1 MIKIVKNEKVF
12 DYFDSEN
19 LCSKRSL
26 VNTNDYL
33 SNIINLHDKRKN
45 CERKTFNNDDKNDYS
60 ENYKNNKNFKLKE
73 FQNNNEV
80 VGISDH
86 MKECKIGKIDGQKIV
101 FNNKIDLS
109 DEFEEKLRVE
119 QYYKTKNKD
128 LMNRMFS

>member
-12 DYFDSEN
+12 DYFDSKN

-33 SNIINLHDKRKN
+33 SNIINLREKRKN
-45 CERKTFNNDDKNDYS
+45 CERKTFEYDDINDYS
-60 ENYKNNKNFKLKE
+60 ENSTNNKNFKLKE
-73 FQNNNEV
+73 FQNNNETV
-80 VGISDH
+80 DISDH

-101 FNNKIDLS
+101 FNNKFDLS

-119 QYYKTKNKD
+119 QYYKKKNKD